1 MNFKNRFFALC
12 CIVLIFSFFS
22 CEKQKDD
29 NNGQGGYDTLSA
41 PVSYDDI
48 ILSEE
53 TSVYNEP
60 TLEYIVYRVKDGDYI
75 GNIAKEYGVTEDTI
89 ISING
94 VKQSRLIQ
102 IGDYFKIPS
111 MPGIMYTVRA
121 DGETVESISAK
132 YEIASDKCARVN
144 SLEQNVSLKAG
155 TTLFL
160 PDAKLD
166 WVTRQEINGDLF
178 TRPLH
183 RNNYYFSSY
192 YGWRSNPFSGK
203 RTFHGGIDMACAA
216 GTPIYAALSGTVSR
230 AGYDTVYGNYVEV
243 KHHSGY
249 KTLYAHMT
257 EIRATKG
264 QYVYTNTIIGTV
276 GTTGLSTGNHLHF
289 AVYKNGKSMD
299 PRRLWK

>member
-1 MNFKNRFFALC
+1 MKVKNRFFALC
-12 CIVLIFSFFS
+12 CIVLIFTFFS
-22 CEKQKDD
+22 CEKED

-48 ILSEE
+48 ILAEE

-89 ISING
+89 ISVNG

-257 EIRATKG
+257 EIRAKKG

>member
-1 MNFKNRFFALC
+1 MKIKNRFFALC

-22 CEKQKDD
+22 CEKED

-60 TLEYIVYRVKDGDYI
+60 TLEYIVYRVKKDDMI
-75 GNIAKEYGVTEDTI
+75 GTIAKEYGVTEDTI
-89 ISING
+89 ISVNG

-257 EIRATKG
+257 EIRAKKG

>member
-1 MNFKNRFFALC
+1 MKIKNRFFALC
-12 CIVLIFSFFS
+12 CIVLIFTFFS
-22 CEKQKDD
+22 CEKED

-48 ILSEE
+48 ILAEE
-53 TSVYNEP
+53 TSVYDEP

-257 EIRATKG
+257 EIRAKKG

>member
-1 MNFKNRFFALC
+1 MKIKNRFFALC
-12 CIVLIFSFFS
+12 CVILIFSFFS
-22 CEKQKDD
+22 CEKED
-29 NNGQGGYDTLSA
+29 NHGQGGYDTLSA

-48 ILSEE
+48 ILVEE
-53 TSVYNEP
+53 TSVYDEP
-60 TLEYIVYRVKDGDYI
+60 TLEYIVYRVKPGDMI
-75 GNIAKEYGVTEDTI
+75 GTIAKEYGVTEDTI
-89 ISING
+89 ISVNG

-121 DGETVESISAK
+121 DGETVESISSK
-132 YEIASDKCARVN
+132 YEIASDKTARVN
-144 SLEQNVSLKAG
+144 SLEQKVALKAG

-160 PDAKLD
+160 PDAELD

-178 TRPLH
+178 TRPV
-183 RNNYYFSSY
+183 RRGYYFSSY

-203 RTFHGGIDMACAA
+203 RTFHGGIDMACPA
-216 GTPIYAALSGTVSR
+216 GTPIYAALVGTVSR
-230 AGYDTVYGNYVEV
+230 LGYDTVYGNFVELR
-243 KHHSGY
+243 HHSGY

-257 EIRATKG
+257 EIKVKKG
-264 QYVYTNTIIGTV
+264 QSVTTNTMVGTV
-276 GTTGLSTGNHLHF
+276 GSTGLSTGNHLHF

>member
-1 MNFKNRFFALC
+1 MNFKNRFFVVFCL
-12 CIVLIFSFFS
+12 LIFAFSFTS
-22 CEKQKDD
+22 CKKE
-29 NNGQGGYDTLSA
+29 NNDGQGGYDTLSA

-48 ILSEE
+48 ILTEE

-60 TLEYIVYRVKDGDYI
+60 TLEYIVYRVKKDDYI
-75 GNIAKEYGVTEDTI
+75 GNIAKQYGVTEDTI
-89 ISING
+89 ISVNG

-121 DGETVESISAK
+121 DGETVDSISAK
-132 YEIASDKCARVN
+132 YEIASDKTARVN

-178 TRPLH
+178 TRPI
-183 RNNYYFSSY
+183 RRGYYFSSY

-243 KHHSGY
+243 RHHSGY

-257 EIRATKG
+257 EIRAKKG
-264 QYVYTNTIIGTV
+264 QYVYTNTVIGTV
-276 GTTGLSTGNHLHF
+276 GSTGLSTGNHLHF

>member
-1 MNFKNRFFALC
+1 MKIKNRFFALC
-12 CIVLIFSFFS
+12 CIVLIFTFFS
-22 CEKQKDD
+22 CEKQETH
-29 NNGQGGYDTLSA
+29 GQGGYDTLSA

-48 ILSEE
+48 ILAEE

-60 TLEYIVYRVKDGDYI
+60 TLEYIVYRVKKDDYI
-75 GNIAKEYGVTEDTI
+75 GNIAKQYGVTEDTI
-89 ISING
+89 ISVNG

-132 YEIASDKCARVN
+132 YEIASDKTARVN
-144 SLEQNVSLKAG
+144 SLEQKVALKAG

-203 RTFHGGIDMACAA
+203 RTFHGGIDMACSA
-216 GTPIYAALSGTVSR
+216 GTPIYAALVGSVVR
-230 AGYDTVYGNYVEV
+230 AGYDTVYGNFVEV
-243 KHHSGY
+243 SHHSGY

-257 EIRATKG
+257 EIRVKKG
-264 QYVYTNTIIGTV
+264 QSATTGTIIGTV
-276 GTTGLSTGNHLHF
+276 GSTGLSTGNHLHF

>member
-1 MNFKNRFFALC
+1 MKIKNRFFALC
-12 CIVLIFSFFS
+12 CVVLIFSFFS
-22 CEKQKDD
+22 CEKED
-29 NNGQGGYDTLSA
+29 NHGQGGYDTLSA

-48 ILSEE
+48 ILVEE
-53 TSVYNEP
+53 TSVYDEP
-60 TLEYIVYRVKDGDYI
+60 TLEYIVYRVKPGDMI
-75 GNIAKEYGVTEDTI
+75 GTIAKEYGVTEDTI
-89 ISING
+89 ISVNG

-121 DGETVESISAK
+121 DGETVESISSK
-132 YEIASDKCARVN
+132 YEIASDKTARVN
-144 SLEQNVSLKAG
+144 SLEQKVALKAG

-160 PDAKLD
+160 PDAELD

-178 TRPLH
+178 TRPV
-183 RNNYYFSSY
+183 RRGYYFSSY

-203 RTFHGGIDMACAA
+203 RTFHGGIDMACPA
-216 GTPIYAALSGTVSR
+216 GTPIYAALVGTVSR
-230 AGYDTVYGNYVEV
+230 AGYDTVYGNFVEV
-243 KHHSGY
+243 QHHSGY

-257 EIRATKG
+257 EIKVKKG
-264 QYVYTNTIIGTV
+264 QSVTTNTMVGTV
-276 GTTGLSTGNHLHF
+276 GSTGLSTGNHLHF

>member
-1 MNFKNRFFALC
+1 MNRNRYTFIFCL
-12 CIVLIFSFFS
+12 LIIISLFVS
-22 CEKQKDD
+22 CQKEETH
-29 NNGQGGYDTLSA
+29 GQGGYDTLSA

-48 ILSEE
+48 ILTEE

-60 TLEYIVYRVKDGDYI
+60 TLEYTVYRVKKDDYI
-75 GNIAKEYGVTEDTI
+75 GNIAKQYGVTEDTI
-89 ISING
+89 ISVNG

-121 DGETVESISAK
+121 DGETVESICSK

-144 SLEQNVSLKAG
+144 SLEQKVALKAG

-160 PDAKLD
+160 PDAELD

-178 TRPLH
+178 TRPL
-183 RNNYYFSSY
+183 RRGYYFSSY

-203 RTFHGGIDMACAA
+203 RTFHGGIDMACPA
-216 GTPIYAALSGTVSR
+216 GTPIYAALVGTVSR
-230 AGYDTVYGNYVEV
+230 AGYDTVYGNFVEV

-257 EIRATKG
+257 EIRVKKG
-264 QYVYTNTIIGTV
+264 QSVTTGTIVGTV

>member
-1 MNFKNRFFALC
+1 MKIKNRFFALC
-12 CIVLIFSFFS
+12 CVILIFSFFS
-22 CEKQKDD
+22 CEKED

-48 ILSEE
+48 ILAEE
-53 TSVYNEP
+53 TSVYDEP
-60 TLEYIVYRVKDGDYI
+60 TLEYIVYRVKPGDMI
-75 GNIAKEYGVTEDTI
+75 GTIAKEYGVTEDTI
-89 ISING
+89 ISVNG

-121 DGETVESISAK
+121 DGETVESISSK
-132 YEIASDKCARVN
+132 YEIASDKTARVN
-144 SLEQNVSLKAG
+144 SLEQKVALKAG

-160 PDAKLD
+160 PDAELD

-203 RTFHGGIDMACAA
+203 RTFHGGIDMACPA
-216 GTPIYAALSGTVSR
+216 GTPIYAALVGTVSR
-230 AGYDTVYGNYVEV
+230 LGYDTVYGNFVELR
-243 KHHSGY
+243 HHSGY

-257 EIRATKG
+257 EIKVKKG
-264 QYVYTNTIIGTV
+264 QSVTTNTMVGTV
-276 GTTGLSTGNHLHF
+276 GSTGLSTGNHLHF

>member
-1 MNFKNRFFALC
+1 MKIKNRFFALC
-12 CIVLIFSFFS
+12 CVILIFSFFS
-22 CEKQKDD
+22 CKKDD

-48 ILSEE
+48 ILVEE
-53 TSVYNEP
+53 TSVYDEP
-60 TLEYIVYRVKDGDYI
+60 TLEYIVYRVKPGDMI
-75 GNIAKEYGVTEDTI
+75 GTIAKEYGVTEDTI
-89 ISING
+89 ISVNG

-121 DGETVESISAK
+121 DGETVESISSK
-132 YEIASDKCARVN
+132 YEIASDKTARVN
-144 SLEQNVSLKAG
+144 SLEQKVALKAG

-160 PDAKLD
+160 PDAELD

-178 TRPLH
+178 TRPV
-183 RNNYYFSSY
+183 RRGYYFSSY

-203 RTFHGGIDMACAA
+203 RTFHGGIDMACPA
-216 GTPIYAALSGTVSR
+216 GTPIYAALVGTVSR
-230 AGYDTVYGNYVEV
+230 AGYDTVYGNFVEV
-243 KHHSGY
+243 RHHSGY

-257 EIRATKG
+257 EIKVKKG
-264 QYVYTNTIIGTV
+264 QSVTTNTMVGTV
-276 GTTGLSTGNHLHF
+276 GSTGLSTGNHLHF

>member
-1 MNFKNRFFALC
+1 MKIKNRFFALC

-22 CEKQKDD
+22 CEKED

-48 ILSEE
+48 ILAEE

-60 TLEYIVYRVKDGDYI
+60 TLEYIVYRVKKDDCI
-75 GNIAKEYGVTEDTI
+75 GNIAKQYGVTEDTI
-89 ISING
+89 ISVNG

-257 EIRATKG
+257 EIRAKKG